1 LSLLF
6 VSSPLPPPPTR
17 GEILGLQRPSR
28 ARAAAKMLDIQKR
41 RVQLLLFV
49 AGVLALSMTAEK
61 CRELVGKEAASKSG
75 QFTFMNCFD
84 MGSGSLACAGKEG
97 VKLYVNNLRSAHMEN
112 VRQRAIEKALA
123 DAVIEGLS
131 PAEAAKLAQKV
142 GAKATKV
149 AARQAKRILGPII
162 SSGWDFFEA
171 MYFGGSMT
179 EGFLRGTGTLFGTY
193 AGGFHGEERLGKLGY
208 LVGSQLGSWV
218 GGRIGLMVYDVINGL
233 NYMLEFVRPEEYRS
247 SSYYDSEEGSE
258 YADNYRSGEGDEPT
272 FSETLE
278 EAQQEEESG
287 GFSLF

>member
-1 LSLLF
+1 
-6 VSSPLPPPPTR
+6 
-17 GEILGLQRPSR
+17 
-28 ARAAAKMLDIQKR
+28 MLDIQKR

-97 VKLYVNNLRSAHMEN
+97 VKLYVNNLRSAHIET
-112 VRQRAIEKALA
+112 VRQRALEKALA
-123 DAVIEGLS
+123 DALTEGLS
-131 PAEAAKLAQKV
+131 PAEAAKQAQKI

-162 SSGWDFFEA
+162 SCGWDFFEA

-179 EGFLRGTGTLFGTY
+179 EGFLRGMGTLFGTY

-208 LVGSQLGSWV
+208 LVGSQLGSWG

-247 SSYYDSEEGSE
+247 SSYAAEEGSEYADNYRSSSYVSEEGSE
-258 YADNYRSGEGDEPT
+258 YADNYRSREGYEPT
-272 FSETLE
+272 YSETPE
-278 EAQQEEESG
+278 EAQAEEDSG